1 MTTVNEALSNVRAQ
15 VGSGVSVGNGECYA
29 LASWYER
36 MISPD
41 ATVGLGAGVGWVSGA
56 IGDTI
61 SAKNIGSSYNWSANG
76 WSVSTSGPF
85 TAGQIVTLGA
95 TPGNPYGHVVVVEAV
110 DDDRLTI
117 LEQNYGGKRYPV
129 RNYYSAASY
138 RQQVVHY
145 ITPPAS
151 VGATTNT
158 PSSTASGS
166 RSYPESGTMTVTVD
180 AINVRRAPNTSGKV
194 VAEYTKG
201 QSFKYD
207 TVIVDVNGYVWVSY
221 IGGSGKRN
229 YVATGPT
236 KNGKRYGS
244 AWGTFK

>member
-1 MTTVNEALSNVRAQ
+1 ALNNVRAQ

-76 WSVSTSGPF
+76 WTVSTSGPF
-85 TAGQIVTLGA
+85 KTGQIVTF
-95 TPGNPYGHVVVVEAV
+95 NPYGHVVVVEAV
-110 DDDRLTI
+110 DGDRLTI
-117 LEQNYGGKRYPV
+117 LEQNMGGKRYPV

-145 ITPPAS
+145 ITPPGT
-151 VGATTNT
+151 VTQTELNMEGARTYRET
-158 PSSTASGS
+158 
-166 RSYPESGTMTVTVD
+166 GTMTVTVD
-180 AINVRRAPNTSGKV
+180 AINVRRAPNTSGEI
-194 VAEYTKG
+194 VATYTRG

-207 TVIVDVNGYVWVSY
+207 MVIVDANGHVWVSY
-221 IGGSGKRN
+221 IGGSGIRN
-229 YVATGPT
+229 YVATGAT
-236 KNGKRYGS
+236 KDGKRFGP